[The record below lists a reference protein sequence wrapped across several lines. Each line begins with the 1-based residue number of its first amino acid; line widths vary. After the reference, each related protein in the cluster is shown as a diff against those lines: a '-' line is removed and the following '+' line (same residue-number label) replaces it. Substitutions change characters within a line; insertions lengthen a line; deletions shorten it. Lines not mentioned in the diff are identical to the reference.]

1 MFSLRQNSKMF
12 NATWGHNPWNLF
24 QLRRIFLIIGRLFVE
39 NSRILDGLWFYKDS
53 CIFCLSSRRFWEFA
67 QIGNISKSFLNFS
80 CASSLMDGTSRNCG
94 KVVLFLFLSQQ
105 YVVIGYKKKSFWRL
119 PVEFFCFYLVSCSW
133 QSCTINNAL
142 SRAFPA
148 RNCAL
153 LEKEPIFTF
162 YSNISFAEVARIK
175 TTEITISIPH

>member
-1 MFSLRQNSKMF
+1 MFSLRRNSKMF

-67 QIGNISKSFLNFS
+67 QIGNLSKSFLNFS

-94 KVVLFLFLSQQ
+94 KVVLFLFLPQQ
-105 YVVIGYKKKSFWRL
+105 YVVIGYKKIFL
-119 PVEFFCFYLVSCSW
+119 EASC
-133 QSCTINNAL
+133 II
-142 SRAFPA
+142 
-148 RNCAL
+148 L
-153 LEKEPIFTF
+153 LKLWFLLK
-162 YSNISFAEVARIK
+162 N
-175 TTEITISIPH
+175 ITIRIDSN

>member
-1 MFSLRQNSKMF
+1 MFSLRRNSKMF

-67 QIGNISKSFLNFS
+67 QIGNLSKSFLNFS

-94 KVVLFLFLSQQ
+94 KVVLFLFLPQQ
-105 YVVIGYKKKSFWRL
+105 YVVIGYKKKSLMMIFVVQYRWRHKVDDESKSESGEIRSL
-119 PVEFFCFYLVSCSW
+119 PLRESFRKLVWIWS
-133 QSCTINNAL
+133 
-142 SRAFPA
+142 
-148 RNCAL
+148 
-153 LEKEPIFTF
+153 
-162 YSNISFAEVARIK
+162 K
-175 TTEITISIPH
+175 TLW